1 MSPSPHQSSRKRRTS
16 FLTSTVVSGF
26 VVLLPALVMG
36 WVLWFIYGFISPIVD
51 PLAKL
56 ISPLVE
62 PAARLIT
69 TRFQLERIVS
79 FLTVIASMLVLMFF
93 IGLIVRTAVGQLI
106 GHLVESRFLS
116 IAPGYNIIKEIVKQ
130 FSGDRPNPFSKACLV
145 EMFDSRTMVTAFVI
159 DDHPNGLSTI
169 FVPTGPNP
177 TSGFVFHIPTDRVFP
192 IPTPVPEV
200 MKSIIACGIGSAPL
214 ILDFQK
220 IIESRRKPAEEYTD
234 QRTAPHANKPADQ
247 P

>member
-1 MSPSPHQSSRKRRTS
+1 MSAHTPHVKPPIRKRRGS

-26 VVLLPALVMG
+26 VVLLPAMVMG
-36 WVLWFIYGFISPIVD
+36 WLLYFLYGFISPIVD

-56 ISPLVE
+56 ISPWVE

-69 TRFQLERIVS
+69 TQFQLERIVS
-79 FLTVIASMLVLMFF
+79 FLTVIASMLVLMFI
-93 IGLIVRTAVGQLI
+93 IGLIVRTAIGRVI
-106 GHLVESRFLS
+106 GHLLETRFLS
-116 IAPGYNIIKEIVKQ
+116 IAPGYNIIKEVVKQ

-145 EMFDSRTMVTAFVI
+145 EIFDSKTMVTAFVI
-159 DDHPNGLSTI
+159 DSHDCGISTI

-177 TSGFVFHIPTDRVFP
+177 TSGFVLHVPTARVYA

-214 ILDFQK
+214 IADFKKVLADSHAQ
-220 IIESRRKPAEEYTD
+220 
-234 QRTAPHANKPADQ
+234 APQ
-247 P
+247 TRG